1 MADVLAS
8 SFQQATVFNPG
19 VKSGNINSGH
29 TLDPAPTILILI
41 DEHIPSDKEG
51 KVLPIFKG

>member
-1 MADVLAS
+1 MAHVLAS
-8 SFQQATVFNPG
+8 SFQQATVYKPG

-29 TLDPAPTILILI
+29 MLDPAPTILILI
-41 DEHIPSDKEG
+41 DQHIPSNKEG